1 MWLLVASFPGSCT
14 GQRNMSLVHTS
25 LYALGIWIHADTI
38 AYYTDILSM
47 IVLPLVAL
55 ECWKTQ
61 SCNNGS
67 MLQGFTI
74 FVPLAY
80 TCHRKPPLGQG
91 VKLHRQ
97 ACKSGWGGQMCA
109 AFLTWRSLKDTV
121 TYWEA
126 TTILSTDLTWY
137 IMSPLRIVTLRSL
150 QTTTTPSLQFLES
163 ELWHT
168 CQDNHKSM
176 FPFLWE

>member
-1 MWLLVASFPGSCT
+1 MWLLVASFPGAYT
-14 GQRNMSLVHTS
+14 GPRNMSPVHTS
-25 LYALGIWIHADTI
+25 LYAQGIWIHADTI
-38 AYYTDILSM
+38 AYYTNTLSM
-47 IVLPLVAL
+47 IVLPLVTL
-55 ECWKTQ
+55 ECWKSQ

-67 MLQGFTI
+67 MLQGFTV
-74 FVPLAY
+74 FVSLAY

-150 QTTTTPSLQFLES
+150 QPQPPPAYSS
-163 ELWHT
+163 
-168 CQDNHKSM
+168 
-176 FPFLWE
+176 